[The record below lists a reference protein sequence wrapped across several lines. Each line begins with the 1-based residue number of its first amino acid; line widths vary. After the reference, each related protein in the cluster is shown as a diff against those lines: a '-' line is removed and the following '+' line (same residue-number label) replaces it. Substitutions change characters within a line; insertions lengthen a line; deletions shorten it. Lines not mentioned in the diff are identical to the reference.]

1 VQRSGGDLM
10 IWIGVSVLGGNLSG
24 RIDDFRF
31 GIGSHGNGQSTSLWP
46 FVWGM
51 QNYWQLDM
59 AKAPPS
65 HPNLKP
71 HYEMSPR
78 FCGFNS
84 CR

>member
-1 VQRSGGDLM
+1 M
-10 IWIGVSVLGGNLSG
+10 IWIGVSVLGGNLPG

-59 AKAPPS
+59 AKAPQPIPIS
-65 HPNLKP
+65 SLITK
-71 HYEMSPR
+71 
-78 FCGFNS
+78 
-84 CR
+84 CRQDFAALIAADKT